1 MVLYLIYRLMMAKNV
16 IVDVAD
22 GRETSCSS
30 TVHPGEGSDSPLEL
44 GRSEEHAPVLLW
56 SKIRHQLREP
66 FSEFCGMLFVLLIG
80 NGVTCQVFL
89 SKEQKGSYLSF
100 DFGWG

>member
-1 MVLYLIYRLMMAKNV
+1 MAKNV

-22 GRETSCSS
+22 GPDTSCSGND
-30 TVHPGEGSDSPLEL
+30 TVYPKQGNDSPPLD
-44 GRSEEHAPVLLW
+44 PPILLW
-56 SKIRHQLREP
+56 SKIRHHLREP

-89 SKEQKGSYLSF
+89 SNEQKGDYLSSQL
-100 DFGWG
+100 GWG